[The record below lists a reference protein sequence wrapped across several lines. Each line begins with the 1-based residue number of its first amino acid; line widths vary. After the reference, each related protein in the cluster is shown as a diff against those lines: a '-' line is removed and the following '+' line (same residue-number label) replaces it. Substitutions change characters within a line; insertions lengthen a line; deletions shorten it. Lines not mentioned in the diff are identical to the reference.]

1 MNNIKKDRQRKWV
14 NDERRNSFNC
24 FLFKIDLKI
33 TLFPLDFNFDEK
45 LSLITLV
52 VDILFGFFLM
62 FFITFILF
70 KNNT

>member
-33 TLFPLDFNFDEK
+33 SLFPLDFNFDEK

-52 VDILFGFFLM
+52 VDILFGFF
-62 FFITFILF
+62 FNVFYYFYIV
-70 KNNT
+70 